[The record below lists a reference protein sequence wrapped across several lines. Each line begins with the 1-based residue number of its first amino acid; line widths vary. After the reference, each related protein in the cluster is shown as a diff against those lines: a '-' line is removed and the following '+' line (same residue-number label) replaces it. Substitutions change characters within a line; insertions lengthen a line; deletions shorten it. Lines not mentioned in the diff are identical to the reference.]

1 MEHGSSRPQVP
12 TGVGWSQRLGLR
24 VAGAGLLAATAAIH
38 LDLYLTGYRTIPT
51 IGGGPDLTAGTR
63 KYDENVTRSLIWAE
77 VAVRGQPAS
86 PRTAASSP
94 SKSSPHGPHARRCV
108 ATPG

>member
-1 MEHGSSRPQVP
+1 M
-12 TGVGWSQRLGLR
+12 GVAAHRFPRGWGWSQRLGLR

-63 KYDENVTRSLIWAE
+63 KDDENVTRSLIWAE